1 MTEQDAR
8 THAEV
13 ETEEE
18 NASGTSPGERSKKRE
33 DGSSTDKK
41 VRIIVLSYV
50 LYLNRIKS

>member
-18 NASGTSPGERSKKRE
+18 NASGTSPGERSKKTE

-41 VRIIVLSYV
+41 VRIILLSYV
-50 LYLNRIKS
+50 LYSNRL